1 MSYEIYE
8 KIIKEKGY
16 NSAAVSRGTG
26 ISPTVFSEWKKGK
39 SAPKA
44 DKLKKIADFLGV
56 SMEYL
61 TTGVNE
67 DGFYYDRDTLQLAQ
81 RLYQD
86 KNLHML
92 FDAAQDAT
100 PSELKSFY
108 DMVMI
113 LKKRERHED
122 D

>member
-8 KIIKEKGY
+8 RIIKEKGY

-26 ISPTVFSEWKKGK
+26 ISQTVFSEWKKGK

-67 DGFYYDRDTLQLAQ
+67 DGFYYDQETLQLAQ
-81 RLYQD
+81 ELYEN
-86 KNLHML
+86 KVLHML
-92 FDAAQDAT
+92 FDATKDAT

-108 DMVMI
+108 DMIQI
-113 LKKRERHED
+113 LKRQERHEE
-122 D
+122 

>member
-8 KIIKEKGY
+8 RIIKEKGY

-26 ISPTVFSEWKKGK
+26 ISQTVFSEWKKGK

-44 DKLKKIADFLGV
+44 DKMKKIADFLGV

-61 TTGVNE
+61 TTGVND
-67 DGFYYDRDTLQLAQ
+67 DGFYYDRATAELAQ
-81 RLYQD
+81 EIYQNPD
-86 KNLHML
+86 LHML
-92 FDAAQDAT
+92 FDATRDAT

-113 LKKRERHED
+113 MKRKERGEN
-122 D
+122 

>member
-8 KIIKEKGY
+8 RIIKEKGY
-16 NSAAVSRGTG
+16 NSAAVSRATG
-26 ISPTVFSEWKKGK
+26 ISQTVFSEWKKGK

-67 DGFYYDRDTLQLAQ
+67 DGYYYDKDTLELAQ
-81 RLYQD
+81 QLYQ
-86 KNLHML
+86 NEGLHML
-92 FDAAQDAT
+92 FSATRDAT

-113 LKKRERHED
+113 MKKRERHED

>member
-8 KIIKEKGY
+8 RIIKEKGY

-26 ISPTVFSEWKKGK
+26 ISQTVFSEWKKGK

-67 DGFYYDRDTLQLAQ
+67 DGYYYDKDTLELAQ
-81 RLYQD
+81 QLYQ
-86 KNLHML
+86 NEGLHML
-92 FDAAQDAT
+92 FDAAKDAT

-108 DMVMI
+108 DMIQIM
-113 LKKRERHED
+113 KKRERGDES
-122 D
+122 